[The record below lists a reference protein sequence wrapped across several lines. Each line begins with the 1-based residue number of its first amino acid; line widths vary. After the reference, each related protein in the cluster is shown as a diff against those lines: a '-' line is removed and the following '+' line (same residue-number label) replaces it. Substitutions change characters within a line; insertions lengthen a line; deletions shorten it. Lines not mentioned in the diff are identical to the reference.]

1 MRERPGKERSAGAIE
16 DQVLV
21 ERVLSGDNRAFE
33 RLVEK
38 YKKRI
43 YYLAYKMTRDH
54 DSADELAQESFVKA
68 YQALTRFKKGYNFY
82 TWLYRICVNLCIN
95 FLKKEKNS
103 IPTDYVTD
111 KELLQF
117 SRRVSDQLESM
128 INSEQAAIVKQAL
141 ETIPPDQK
149 AVFILKTYENMTYEQ
164 MATVM
169 NCSVG
174 TVMSRLYRAR
184 HKLRSALEAAET
196 EKDVSDGNLQA

>member
-1 MRERPGKERSAGAIE
+1 MRERPKKERSAGAIE

-68 YQALTRFKKGYNFY
+68 YQALSRFKKDYSFY
-82 TWLYRICVNLCIN
+82 TWIYRICVNLSIN

-103 IPTDYVTD
+103 VSTDLISD

-117 SRRVSDQLESM
+117 SKNVSNQLESM
-128 INSEQAAIVKQAL
+128 ITSEQAAIVKQAL

-164 MATVM
+164 MANVL
-169 NCSVG
+169 NCSIG
-174 TVMSRLYRAR
+174 TVMSRLFRAR
-184 HKLRSALEAAET
+184 HKLRGALAAAES
-196 EKDVSDGNLQA
+196 EKDVTDENL

>member
-1 MRERPGKERSAGAIE
+1 MREGPGKERSAGAIE
-16 DQVLV
+16 DQILV
-21 ERVLSGDNRAFE
+21 DRVLAGDSRAFE
-33 RLVEK
+33 KLVEK

-68 YQALTRFKKGYNFY
+68 YQALSRFKKGHSFY
-82 TWLYRICVNLCIN
+82 TWIYRICVNLSIN

-103 IPTDYVTD
+103 VSTDMISE

-117 SRRVSDQLESM
+117 SRKVSNQLESM
-128 INSEQAAIVKQAL
+128 ITSEQAAIVKEAL
-141 ETIPPDQK
+141 EIIPPDQK
-149 AVFILKTYENMTYEQ
+149 AAFILRIYENMTYDQIAE
-164 MATVM
+164 VM

-184 HKLRSALEAAET
+184 HKLRAALAAVESEEDIT
-196 EKDVSDGNLQA
+196 DENL

>member
-33 RLVEK
+33 KLVEK

-68 YQALTRFKKGYNFY
+68 YQALSRFKKGYSFY
-82 TWLYRICVNLCIN
+82 TWIYRICVNLSIN
-95 FLKKEKNS
+95 FLKKERNS
-103 IPTDYVTD
+103 VSTDLISD
-111 KELLQF
+111 SELLYF
-117 SRRVSDQLESM
+117 SKNVSNQLESM
-128 INSEQAAIVKQAL
+128 ITSEQAAIVKQAL

-164 MATVM
+164 MAEVLS
-169 NCSVG
+169 CSIG

-184 HKLRSALEAAET
+184 HKLRVALAAAEAA
-196 EKDVSDGNLQA
+196 KDMRDENL

>member
-1 MRERPGKERSAGAIE
+1 MRERSEKERSAGTIE

-33 RLVEK
+33 KLVEK
-38 YKKRI
+38 YKKKI

-68 YQALTRFKKGYNFY
+68 YRALSRFKKGYSFY
-82 TWLYRICVNLCIN
+82 TWIYRICVNLSIN

-103 IPTDYVTD
+103 VSTDLISD
-111 KELLQF
+111 KELLRF
-117 SRRVSDQLESM
+117 SRNVSNQLESM
-128 INSEQAAIVKQAL
+128 ITSEQAAIVKQAL

-149 AVFILKTYENMTYEQ
+149 AAFILRTYENMSYEQ
-164 MATVM
+164 MAMVM
-169 NCSVG
+169 NCSIG

-184 HKLRSALEAAET
+184 HKLRSALAVAES
-196 EKDVSDGNLQA
+196 EKDVADGNL

>member
-33 RLVEK
+33 KLVEK

-54 DSADELAQESFVKA
+54 DSADFVKA
-68 YQALTRFKKGYNFY
+68 YQALSRFKKGYSFY
-82 TWLYRICVNLCIN
+82 TWIYRICVNLSIN

-103 IPTDYVTD
+103 ISTDLISD
-111 KELLQF
+111 KELLHF
-117 SRRVSDQLESM
+117 SKNVSNQLESM
-128 INSEQAAIVKQAL
+128 ITSEQAAIVKQAL

-164 MATVM
+164 MANVL
-169 NCSVG
+169 NCSIG
-174 TVMSRLYRAR
+174 TVMSRLFRAR
-184 HKLRSALEAAET
+184 HKLRGLLAAAES
-196 EKDVSDGNLQA
+196 EKDVTDENL

>member
-33 RLVEK
+33 KLVEK

-68 YQALTRFKKGYNFY
+68 YQALSRFKKGYSFY
-82 TWLYRICVNLCIN
+82 TWIYRICVNLSIN

-103 IPTDYVTD
+103 ISTDLISD
-111 KELLQF
+111 KELLHF
-117 SRRVSDQLESM
+117 SKNVSNQLESM
-128 INSEQAAIVKQAL
+128 ITSEQAAIVKQAL

-164 MATVM
+164 MANVL
-169 NCSVG
+169 NCSIG
-174 TVMSRLYRAR
+174 TVMSRLFRAR
-184 HKLRSALEAAET
+184 HKLRGLLAAAES
-196 EKDVSDGNLQA
+196 EKDVTDENL

>member
-1 MRERPGKERSAGAIE
+1 MRERSEKERSAGTIE

-21 ERVLSGDNRAFE
+21 ERVLGGDNRAFE
-33 RLVEK
+33 KLVEK

-68 YQALTRFKKGYNFY
+68 YQALSRFKKGYSFY
-82 TWLYRICVNLCIN
+82 TWIYRICVNLSIN

-103 IPTDYVTD
+103 VSTDLISD
-111 KELLQF
+111 KELLHF
-117 SRRVSDQLESM
+117 SRNVSNQLERM
-128 INSEQAAIVKQAL
+128 ITSEQAAIVKQAL

-169 NCSVG
+169 NCSIG

-184 HKLRSALEAAET
+184 FKLRSALAAAES
-196 EKDVSDGNLQA
+196 EKDVSDENL